1 MKFLYAIIVCLNRF
15 EKPQKLFSWL
25 IQLLIF
31 IQSIIMWAGKK
42 EFQSFSD
49 CFFHN
54 SKQARHPW
62 INERVI
68 EYSWVYKNI
77 ADLENGRVLDVGA
90 KEGLPITDML
100 LENDNIVYAFD
111 INASG
116 SIRRGNLIIE
126 RGDIRSTSY
135 EENYFDAVIAVS
147 TLEHI
152 GVAGRYGI
160 SGEDEL
166 GDFKAMREIFRILK
180 PGGKVLVTVPYGIG
194 KSLPLNRLYN
204 AERINGIFNN
214 FKIIKSTYFRFKQT
228 YKMWFEVP
236 ESLAGQNDWDCEPWY
251 ALACFSAIKPKS
263 EVMN

>member
-1 MKFLYAIIVCLNRF
+1 MKVLYAIIVCLNRF
-15 EKPQKLFSWL
+15 EKPQKYFRWL

-77 ADLENGRVLDVGA
+77 PDLENGRVLDVGA

-100 LENDNIVYAFD
+100 LENENIVYAFD

-152 GVAGRYGI
+152 GVAGRYRI
-160 SGEDEL
+160 SGEDDL
-166 GDFKAMREIFRILK
+166 GDFKAMQEMFRILK

-214 FKIIKSTYFRFKQT
+214 YKIIKSTYFRFKQT
-228 YKMWFEVP
+228 YKMWFEVS